1 MGEITL
7 GTLGHTR
14 HPRHPRDSDDANSN
28 PTSDDEPLN
37 TTKYEDE
44 KEFRDIQTQTEPEIN
59 SQTSQTNT
67 AITHARETQTA
78 RETAREIETQ
88 TETPQTQTSQTNTAI
103 TRTTETTERRTVE
116 VASQTEAETTMSI
129 IERIPGP
136 AGGPTAAEEVLSR
149 HMLSSTAV
157 IIRGGVHLQGF
168 ATPNFQNDYSFR
180 NVVNTLRLPL
190 REYLSVR
197 AYPDPV
203 SLRNEKQTELS
214 L

>member
-14 HPRHPRDSDDANSN
+14 RICVAPRPQRDSDDANSN

-67 AITHARETQTA
+67 AIT
-78 RETAREIETQ
+78 
-88 TETPQTQTSQTNTAI
+88 
-103 TRTTETTERRTVE
+103 RTTETITQTTERRTVE